1 MSVNYKLC
9 VKLHKGPFAF
19 NYGKIPLTWK
29 FLHSRRD
36 WRDWQLSSMPRYAS
50 EIGSS
55 ESGSRFSV
63 SKVANLLLQGLRFF
77 SSSLQAKHQHVWFI
91 CTSQHMLES
100 TLCLYT
106 WRSNTAMHVEIILL
120 VFVYLT
126 NTIWVDP
133 STWTFEDHN
142 EKSSQRWEIYQ
153 VSHALY
159 SVHQMWTFGDGDCG
173 RGLTGDHT
181 ARCHTPHIC
190 HTAAQFDICRPKSS

>member
-1 MSVNYKLC
+1 
-9 VKLHKGPFAF
+9 
-19 NYGKIPLTWK
+19 
-29 FLHSRRD
+29 
-36 WRDWQLSSMPRYAS
+36 MPRYAS

-77 SSSLQAKHQHVWFI
+77 SSSLQTKHQHVWLI

-159 SVHQMWTFGDGDCG
+159 TVQCASNVDFWRWRLWQRVDWRSHCALPLEHKTFKK
-173 RGLTGDHT
+173 
-181 ARCHTPHIC
+181 
-190 HTAAQFDICRPKSS
+190 TAAERLWLIKGSPRLIGD